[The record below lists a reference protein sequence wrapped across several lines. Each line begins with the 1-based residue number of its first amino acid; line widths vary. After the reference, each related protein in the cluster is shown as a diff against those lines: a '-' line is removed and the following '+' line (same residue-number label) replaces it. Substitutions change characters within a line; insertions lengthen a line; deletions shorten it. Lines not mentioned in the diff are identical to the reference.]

1 MKLKQTRNTPSVFLS
16 VKECI
21 FEIKGPSFAE
31 HITEIYTPVLQWIDE
46 EIPLLTCNLDCHFQ
60 IDVLNSVSYKNII
73 EIIMRL
79 DYFAKTGKNIKVIW
93 HYYSDDEDNQA
104 VGKDLSELFDIPFE
118 IIEEVYK

>member
-1 MKLKQTRNTPSVFLS
+1 MKLKRTKNTPSVFLS

-31 HITEIYTPVLQWIDE
+31 HISEIYTPILQWIEE
-46 EIPLLTCNLDCHFQ
+46 EIPLLSCELDCHFQ

-79 DYFAKTGKNIKVIW
+79 DYYAKNGKQIKIVW
-93 HYYSDDEDNQA
+93 HYYTDDEDNYA
-104 VGKDLSELFDIPFE
+104 VGNDLSELFDINFE
-118 IIEEVYK
+118 MIEETY